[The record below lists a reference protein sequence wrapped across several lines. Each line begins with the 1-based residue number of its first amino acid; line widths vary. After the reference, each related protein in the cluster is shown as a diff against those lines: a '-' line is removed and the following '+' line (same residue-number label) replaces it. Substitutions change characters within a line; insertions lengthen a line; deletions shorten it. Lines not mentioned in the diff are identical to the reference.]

1 VKLLWQTED
10 VPDTGL
16 LSLLTKQDLGDITIK
31 ILFLPAC
38 CVNDCSIDHAGI
50 SKEDRVKEGLDIRPA
65 AVHTDHCADGGG
77 GQLSRLSN
85 SSSPHPEADW
95 GLKR

>member
-50 SKEDRVKEGLDIRPA
+50 SKEDRVKEGLDLRPE

-77 GQLSRLSN
+77 DQLSRLSN
-85 SSSPHPEADW
+85 SSSE
-95 GLKR
+95 G